1 MQRDR
6 DSFDPPPESRTSG
19 PGQVGAERADARAED
34 TRGAADEVRPGPGDN
49 TAGDNATEDS
59 GAAPHDAGF
68 ERQPPGSVPHPTRVS
83 VGYFPGEDSH
93 PALIT
98 EAAPSL
104 DQQHRDRVK
113 RYSILM
119 GFRIPCLVL
128 AAVAYGLWSNA
139 LISLLIIGVSIPLPW
154 IAVLIANDRPPRS
167 KSEPSRWDGR
177 RAAKAIESGQHRSI
191 DG

>member
-19 PGQVGAERADARAED
+19 PGQVGAERGDARAEE
-34 TRGAADEVRPGPGDN
+34 TRADASDSESTGAPR
-49 TAGDNATEDS
+49 EDS
-59 GAAPHDAGF
+59 NGDRSTQTPADGPAAELRA
-68 ERQPPGSVPHPTRVS
+68 PGSAPRPTHVS
-83 VGYFPGEDSH
+83 IGYFPGEDKH

-113 RYSILM
+113 RYTILM
-119 GFRIPCLVL
+119 AFRIPCLVL
-128 AAVAYGLWSNA
+128 AAVAYGLWSNP
-139 LISLLIIGVSIPLPW
+139 LISLAIIGVSIPLPW
-154 IAVLIANDRPPRS
+154 IAVLVANDRPPRS
-167 KSEPSRWDGR
+167 KDEPSRWDGR
-177 RAAKAIESGQHRSI
+177 RAAKSLESGPHRSI

>member
-1 MQRDR
+1 M
-6 DSFDPPPESRTSG
+6 
-19 PGQVGAERADARAED
+19 
-34 TRGAADEVRPGPGDN
+34 
-49 TAGDNATEDS
+49 
-59 GAAPHDAGF
+59 
-68 ERQPPGSVPHPTRVS
+68 
-83 VGYFPGEDSH
+83 GYFPGEDKH

-104 DQQHRDRVK
+104 DQQHRARVK

-119 GFRIPCLVL
+119 GFRIPCLIL

-154 IAVLIANDRPPRS
+154 IAVLVANDRPPRS
-167 KSEPSRWDGR
+167 KDEPSRWDGR
-177 RAAKAIESGQHRSI
+177 RAAKALESRPHRSI